1 MNVFGCGSEI
11 WTHDFLLMRQMSW
24 PLLYPA
30 IFGSHGR
37 TRTYNSLIN
46 GQTLYQLNYARI
58 YGGSMGTRTLNSAV
72 TGRYFNQLNYKA
84 IWWAGKDLNFWTV
97 AGTVLQTACF
107 DQTCIPTH
115 MVADAGVEP
124 CATRLKAEYLDRLTN
139 PPFDWTIIKSRELHN
154 QLHLLIQRLNCKSR

>member
-1 MNVFGCGSEI
+1 MFGADDRTWTHNPRITGAPLYHLSYISILFGCGSEI

-30 IFGSHGR
+30 ISGSRGVTR
-37 TRTYNSLIN
+37 TRDNLIN
-46 GQTLYQLNYARI
+46 SQGLYQLSYTRI

-84 IWWAGKDLNFWTV
+84 IWWAGKDLNLWTV

-107 DQTCIPTH
+107 NQTCIPTH
-115 MVADAGVEP
+115 MVTG
-124 CATRLKAEYLDRLTN
+124 TRFELVITTLKGWWLRPLA
-139 PPFDWTIIKSRELHN
+139 
-154 QLHLLIQRLNCKSR
+154 